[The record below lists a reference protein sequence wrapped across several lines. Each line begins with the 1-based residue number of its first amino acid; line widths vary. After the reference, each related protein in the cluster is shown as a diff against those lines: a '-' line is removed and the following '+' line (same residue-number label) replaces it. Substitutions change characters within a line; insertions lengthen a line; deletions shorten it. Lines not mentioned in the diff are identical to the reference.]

1 MSNTEFI
8 IRIKLVLFL
17 CVPSQEWALPSYRA
31 CQTRKVVISLYTLML
46 DSDHSLDFTSSKTAV
61 LNQAS
66 FTPQGTFLV
75 DTIGI

>member
-1 MSNTEFI
+1 MSNTELI
-8 IRIKLVLFL
+8 IRIKLVLIL
-17 CVPSQEWALPSYRA
+17 CVPSQEWALPSYIA
-31 CQTRKVVISLYTLML
+31 CQTRKLVVSLYTLML
-46 DSDHSLDFTSSKTAV
+46 DSDHSLDFTSKTAV